1 MVSAI
6 SQLAHALSLQM
17 VAEGIEAPEQV
28 TTLRGLAC
36 QFGQGYY
43 FARPLT
49 AGALAEILSRQADD
63 PGWSL
68 VPDRVVPR
76 EAAGVNR

>member
-1 MVSAI
+1 MVAAI

-17 VAEGIEAPEQV
+17 VAEGIEAAGAG
-28 TTLRGLAC
+28 RARCAGSDC
-36 QFGQGYY
+36 QYGQGYY

-49 AGALAEILSRQADD
+49 ADALGDLLSRQADE

-68 VPDRVVPR
+68 VPGRPAPHVR
-76 EAAGVNR
+76 